1 MSIDRVVNELY
12 GDTIDES
19 EKEKEI
25 MRLKAEQGIERIAEP
40 DMSTNQGGF
49 EVNES

>member
-25 MRLKAEQGIERIAEP
+25 MRLKAEQGIEHIAEP
-40 DMSTNQGGF
+40 DMSTKQGEF